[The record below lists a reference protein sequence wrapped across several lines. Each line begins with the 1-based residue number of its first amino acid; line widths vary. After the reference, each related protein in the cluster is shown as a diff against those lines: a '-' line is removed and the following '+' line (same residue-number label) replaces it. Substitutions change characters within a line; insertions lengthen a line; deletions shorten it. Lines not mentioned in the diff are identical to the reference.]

1 MMNIETA
8 CIIGIGKYGHEM
20 TKRLVEKG
28 ISWSPVTKPDLFIV
42 IYLIVGID
50 KDEETKEELEKIL
63 DYTKIIK
70 KENYL
75 LRVFLIDIG
84 ITDIYNYYN
93 THLAQIKW
101 YNYLRPADKNNSYNE
116 ISKLLS
122 LYHYN
127 IDIQGFLCFDIND
140 WAISIRGKRYFKVE
154 SYDYTDSAKK
164 TFEKFEFRTD
174 GKTYTTTHPGIK
186 MFLYLSGKSMEDTEK
201 QFLLLAPIINTIPE
215 EYELKLNCG
224 DAAKTSVWLLTS
236 WNIQDEL

>member
-1 MMNIETA
+1 MNIETT

-116 ISKLLS
+116 ISKFLS

-154 SYDYTDSAKK
+154 SYDYTDSAKRSLRNLNLGLMAK
-164 TFEKFEFRTD
+164 LIRQHTR
-174 GKTYTTTHPGIK
+174 
-186 MFLYLSGKSMEDTEK
+186 
-201 QFLLLAPIINTIPE
+201 
-215 EYELKLNCG
+215 ELKCFYIYQANLW
-224 DAAKTSVWLLTS
+224 K
-236 WNIQDEL
+236 IQKNNFLFLRL